1 MSTTSLTSASRPSK
15 TLHIVMWVLQVIL
28 AGVFAMSG
36 FMKLITP
43 IETMSAQM
51 AWAEDMPLLVRFI
64 GLAEVAGAIG
74 LIVPALTRIKP
85 QLVVWAAYG
94 LALIMI
100 LALIYHMSRG
110 EYSTL
115 PVNLGF
121 FAVAL
126 FIAWGRSK
134 KVPISPRNALRT
146 GI

>member
-1 MSTTSLTSASRPSK
+1 
-15 TLHIVMWVLQVIL
+15 
-28 AGVFAMSG
+28 MSG
-36 FMKLITP
+36 FMKLTTP

-51 AWAEDMPLLVRFI
+51 AWVQDMPLLVRFI

-94 LALIMI
+94 LGLIMI
-100 LALIYHMSRG
+100 LAAIYHATRG
-110 EYSTL
+110 EYYAL
-115 PVNLGF
+115 PVNLGLL
-121 FAVAL
+121 AVAL

-134 KVPISPRNALRT
+134 KVPITSRNVSRT

>member
-1 MSTTSLTSASRPSK
+1 MSATSLTSASTPSK
-15 TLHIVMWVLQVIL
+15 GLHIVLSILQVLL

-36 FMKLITP
+36 FMKLTTP

-51 AWAEDMPLLVRFI
+51 AWVQEMPLLVRFI

-100 LALIYHMSRG
+100 LAAIFHTTRG
-110 EYSTL
+110 EYSAL
-115 PVNLGF
+115 PVNLGIA
-121 FAVAL
+121 AVAL

-134 KVPISPRNALRT
+134 KVPISAQNVSRT

>member
-1 MSTTSLTSASRPSK
+1 MNTTSLTSVAKPSK
-15 TLHIVMWVLQVIL
+15 GLHIVLWILQVIL

-36 FMKLITP
+36 FMKLTTP

-51 AWAEDMPLLVRFI
+51 AWVQDMPLLVRFI

-100 LALIYHMSRG
+100 LAAIFHSTRG
-110 EYSTL
+110 EYSAL
-115 PVNLGF
+115 PVNLGLL
-121 FAVAL
+121 AVAL
-126 FIAWGRSK
+126 FIAWGRLK
-134 KVPISPRNALRT
+134 KVPITSRNVSRT

>member
-1 MSTTSLTSASRPSK
+1 MNTTSLTSATKPSK
-15 TLHIVMWVLQVIL
+15 GLHIVLWILQILL
-28 AGVFAMSG
+28 AGMFAMSG
-36 FMKLITP
+36 FMKLVTP

-51 AWAEDMPLLVRFI
+51 AWAGDMPLLVRFI
-64 GLAEVAGAIG
+64 GLSEVAGAIG

-100 LALIYHMSRG
+100 LAAIYHATRG
-110 EYSTL
+110 EYAAL
-115 PVNLGF
+115 PVNLGLL
-121 FAVAL
+121 AVAL

-134 KVPISPRNALRT
+134 KAPITARNTSRT